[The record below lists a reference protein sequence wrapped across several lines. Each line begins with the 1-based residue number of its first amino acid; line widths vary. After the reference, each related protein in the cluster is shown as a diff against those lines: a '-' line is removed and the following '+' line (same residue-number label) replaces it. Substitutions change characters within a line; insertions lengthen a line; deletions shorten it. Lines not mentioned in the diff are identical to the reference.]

1 MQFGQ
6 FLDHDITLTSQPG
19 YFGNIQ
25 SFSNCMILISEGDC
39 CSTQVLLDES
49 QLAPEQRR
57 CFNIDISGD
66 IFYQNKPT
74 CGAHPFS
81 RSDRVKNPRPN
92 QPENQD
98 QINGITSYI
107 DGSNVYGSSLERSDK
122 LRSHVDG
129 QMLTHEA
136 GGPTLPT
143 RSQCGF
149 ASQGAQNPEDL
160 VAGDGRAIVQPTLA
174 SIHSLFLNEHNRVA
188 AELKPRLADFLSG
201 KTAEEQDEILFQETR
216 RIIAAELQQVKYIII

>member
-1 MQFGQ
+1 
-6 FLDHDITLTSQPG
+6 
-19 YFGNIQ
+19 
-25 SFSNCMILISEGDC
+25 MILILEGDC

-92 QPENQD
+92 QPDNQD

-129 QMLTHEA
+129 QLLTHEA

-149 ASQGAQNPEDL
+149 ASQ
-160 VAGDGRAIVQPTLA
+160 VV
-174 SIHSLFLNEHNRVA
+174 HSYTIFLCC
-188 AELKPRLADFLSG
+188 
-201 KTAEEQDEILFQETR
+201 
-216 RIIAAELQQVKYIII
+216 

>member
-1 MQFGQ
+1 MVMQFGQ

-19 YFGNIQ
+19 DIGNIK
-25 SFSNCMILISEGDC
+25 SFSNCMILILEGDC

-57 CFNIDISGD
+57 CFNIDISDD

-92 QPENQD
+92 QPDNQD

-107 DGSNVYGSSLERSDK
+107 DGSNVYGSSLDRSDK

-129 QMLTHEA
+129 QLLTHEA

-149 ASQGAQNPEDL
+149 ASQVVHSCTIFLCCLDGEIYDPYRNPNMNNKD
-160 VAGDGRAIVQPTLA
+160 
-174 SIHSLFLNEHNRVA
+174 HRV
-188 AELKPRLADFLSG
+188 G
-201 KTAEEQDEILFQETR
+201 N
-216 RIIAAELQQVKYIII
+216 